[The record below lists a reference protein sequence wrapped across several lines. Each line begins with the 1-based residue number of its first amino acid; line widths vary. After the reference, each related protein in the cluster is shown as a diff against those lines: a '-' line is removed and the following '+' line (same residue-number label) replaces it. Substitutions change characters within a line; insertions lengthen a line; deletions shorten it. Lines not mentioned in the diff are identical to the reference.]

1 MAELFSMK
9 VNTINNYLKE
19 IFNSGELEEDAV
31 IRKFRTTAKDSK
43 SYHDNCYWFSCE
55 T

>member
-19 IFNSGELEEDAV
+19 IFNSGELE
-31 IRKFRTTAKDSK
+31 KDFGYSK
-43 SYHDNCYWFSCE
+43 N
-55 T
+55 